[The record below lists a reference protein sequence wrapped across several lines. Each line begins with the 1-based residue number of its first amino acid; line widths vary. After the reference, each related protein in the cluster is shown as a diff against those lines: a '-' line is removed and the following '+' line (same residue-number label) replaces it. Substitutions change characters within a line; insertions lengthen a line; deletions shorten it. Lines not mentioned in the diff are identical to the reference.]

1 MESLR
6 TVQNTYKSNNLIVP
20 WCYLVFSLVS
30 PQDLGMLFSLE
41 SAETEPPRLNC
52 MAHQSRGSTSSLGL
66 HFLGF

>member
-20 WCYLVFSLVS
+20 WCYLVFSLV
-30 PQDLGMLFSLE
+30 GMLFSLE